1 MKRFHGGICPRR
13 HFKGRGIYL
22 AIYTL
27 LKIAMGGSDET
38 ASCCDEMTFT
48 TGPSVSDGRGV
59 PCVRGFASTLWLRF
73 FIK

>member
-1 MKRFHGGICPRR
+1 M
-13 HFKGRGIYL
+13 